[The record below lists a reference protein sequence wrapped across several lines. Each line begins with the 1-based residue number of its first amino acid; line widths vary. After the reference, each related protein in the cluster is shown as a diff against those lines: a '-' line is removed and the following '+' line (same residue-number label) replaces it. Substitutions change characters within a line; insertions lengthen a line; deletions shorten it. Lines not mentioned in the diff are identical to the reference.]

1 MYFRTNYFLFGNNI
15 GHLQEVE
22 KEDKSE
28 GWTSCGTN
36 VLKVAL
42 LGCGRWGQ
50 NHLGVL
56 SSFRERGLI
65 DRIIVIDTSKTAR
78 DAAVLADETRV
89 NTDGLEADLVI
100 IATPSSLHASQ
111 ARELLAKGHHVL
123 VEKPLGCSESEA
135 AQVLASARE
144 FGRILGVGLLLR
156 FHPAVALAN
165 QLINNGE
172 LGRLVSLRF
181 VRRTTRNAPEE
192 GNVIEALGV
201 HAIDLM
207 CNFMSESE
215 PSAVNVEGDE
225 IEARI
230 ALEFPHGIEAIIDV
244 AWQASQERRSVTL
257 VGSNATL
264 KFDLDV
270 HDRVVLISDNG
281 EKEIY
286 CESTISPLE
295 AELEDI
301 ITGIDNFNSGHAWAP
316 TPDYGAALRGVR
328 WTERAIQALPILRPH

>member
-1 MYFRTNYFLFGNNI
+1 M
-15 GHLQEVE
+15 V
-22 KEDKSE
+22 
-28 GWTSCGTN
+28 
-36 VLKVAL
+36 KVAL

-50 NHLGVL
+50 NHLRVL
-56 SSFRERGLI
+56 SSFREKGII
-65 DRIIVIDTSKTAR
+65 DYITVVDTSKSAR
-78 DAAVLADETRV
+78 DAAILADETKSDFDNV
-89 NTDGLEADLVI
+89 DADLVI
-100 IATPSSLHASQ
+100 IATPSNLHASQ
-111 ARELLAKGHHVL
+111 ARDLLSKGYHVL

-144 FGRILGVGLLLR
+144 FGRIIGVGLLLR

-181 VRRTTRNAPEE
+181 VRRTTRNAPEG

-257 VGSNATL
+257 VGSIATL
-264 KFDLDV
+264 RFDLDV

-295 AELEDI
+295 AELENI
-301 ITGIDNFNSGHAWAP
+301 ITGINNFNSGHAWAP

-328 WTERAIQALPILRPH
+328 WTERAIQALPISRPH

>member
-1 MYFRTNYFLFGNNI
+1 
-15 GHLQEVE
+15 V
-22 KEDKSE
+22 
-28 GWTSCGTN
+28 
-36 VLKVAL
+36 VKVAL

-50 NHLGVL
+50 NHLRVL
-56 SSFRERGLI
+56 SSFREKGII
-65 DRIIVIDTSKTAR
+65 DYITVVDTSKSAR
-78 DAAVLADETRV
+78 DAATLADETKSDFDNV
-89 NTDGLEADLVI
+89 DADLVI
-100 IATPSSLHASQ
+100 IATPSNLHASQ
-111 ARELLAKGHHVL
+111 ARDLLSKGYHVL

-144 FGRILGVGLLLR
+144 FGRIIGVGLLLR

-181 VRRTTRNAPEE
+181 VRRTTRNAPEG

-257 VGSNATL
+257 VGSIATL
-264 KFDLDV
+264 RFDLDV

-281 EKEIY
+281 EKEIF

-295 AELEDI
+295 AELENI
-301 ITGIDNFNSGHAWAP
+301 ITGINNFNSGHAWAP

-328 WTERAIQALPILRPH
+328 WTERAIQALPISRPH

>member
-1 MYFRTNYFLFGNNI
+1 MYKR
-15 GHLQEVE
+15 Q
-22 KEDKSE
+22 K
-28 GWTSCGTN
+28 
-36 VLKVAL
+36 
-42 LGCGRWGQ
+42 
-50 NHLGVL
+50 NHLRVL
-56 SSFRERGLI
+56 SSFREKGII
-65 DRIIVIDTSKTAR
+65 DYITVVDTSKSAR
-78 DAAVLADETRV
+78 DAATLADETKSDFDNV
-89 NTDGLEADLVI
+89 DADLVI
-100 IATPSSLHASQ
+100 IATPSNLHASQ
-111 ARELLAKGHHVL
+111 ARDLLSKGYHVL

-144 FGRILGVGLLLR
+144 FGRIIGVGLLLR

-181 VRRTTRNAPEE
+181 VRRTTRNAPEG

-257 VGSNATL
+257 VGSIATL
-264 KFDLDV
+264 RFDLDV
-270 HDRVVLISDNG
+270 HDRVELISDDG
-281 EKEIY
+281 EKEIF

-295 AELEDI
+295 AELENI
-301 ITGIDNFNSGHAWAP
+301 ITGINNFNSGHAWAP

-328 WTERAIQALPILRPH
+328 WTERAIQALPISRPH

>member
-1 MYFRTNYFLFGNNI
+1 M
-15 GHLQEVE
+15 
-22 KEDKSE
+22 
-28 GWTSCGTN
+28 
-36 VLKVAL
+36 LKVAL

-181 VRRTTRNAPEE
+181 VRRTTRNAPEG

>member
-1 MYFRTNYFLFGNNI
+1 M
-15 GHLQEVE
+15 V
-22 KEDKSE
+22 
-28 GWTSCGTN
+28 
-36 VLKVAL
+36 KVAL

-50 NHLGVL
+50 NHLRVL
-56 SSFRERGLI
+56 SSFREKGII
-65 DRIIVIDTSKTAR
+65 DYITVVDTSKLAR
-78 DAAVLADETRV
+78 DAAILADETKSDFDNV
-89 NTDGLEADLVI
+89 DADLVI
-100 IATPSSLHASQ
+100 IATPSNLHASQ
-111 ARELLAKGHHVL
+111 ARDLLSKGYHVL

-144 FGRILGVGLLLR
+144 FGRIIGVGLLLR

-181 VRRTTRNAPEE
+181 VRRTTRNAPED

-257 VGSNATL
+257 VGSIATL
-264 KFDLDV
+264 RFDLDV
-270 HDRVVLISDNG
+270 HDRVELISDDG
-281 EKEIY
+281 EKEIF

-295 AELEDI
+295 AELENI
-301 ITGIDNFNSGHAWAP
+301 ITGINNFNSGYAWAP

-328 WTERAIQALPILRPH
+328 WTERAIQALPISRPH

>member
-1 MYFRTNYFLFGNNI
+1 M
-15 GHLQEVE
+15 V
-22 KEDKSE
+22 
-28 GWTSCGTN
+28 
-36 VLKVAL
+36 KVAL

-50 NHLGVL
+50 NHLRVL
-56 SSFRERGLI
+56 SSFREKGII
-65 DRIIVIDTSKTAR
+65 DYITVVDTSKSAR
-78 DAAVLADETRV
+78 DAAILADETKSDFDNV
-89 NTDGLEADLVI
+89 DADLVI
-100 IATPSSLHASQ
+100 IATPSNLHASQ
-111 ARELLAKGHHVL
+111 ARDLLSKGYHVL

-144 FGRILGVGLLLR
+144 FGRIIGVGLLLR

-181 VRRTTRNAPEE
+181 VRRTTRNAPED

-215 PSAVNVEGDE
+215 PSTVNVEGDE

-257 VGSNATL
+257 VGSIATL
-264 KFDLDV
+264 RFDLDV
-270 HDRVVLISDNG
+270 HDRVELISNDG
-281 EKEIY
+281 EKEIF

-295 AELEDI
+295 AELENI
-301 ITGIDNFNSGHAWAP
+301 ITGINNFNSGYAWAP

-328 WTERAIQALPILRPH
+328 WTERAIQALPISRPH

>member
-1 MYFRTNYFLFGNNI
+1 M
-15 GHLQEVE
+15 V
-22 KEDKSE
+22 
-28 GWTSCGTN
+28 
-36 VLKVAL
+36 KVAL

-50 NHLGVL
+50 NHLRVL
-56 SSFRERGLI
+56 SSFREKGII
-65 DRIIVIDTSKTAR
+65 DYITVVDTSKSAR
-78 DAAVLADETRV
+78 DAAILADETKSDFDNV
-89 NTDGLEADLVI
+89 DADLVI
-100 IATPSSLHASQ
+100 IATPSNLHASQ
-111 ARELLAKGHHVL
+111 ARDLLSKGYHVL

-144 FGRILGVGLLLR
+144 FGRIIGVGLLLR

-181 VRRTTRNAPEE
+181 VRRTTRNAPED

-257 VGSNATL
+257 VGSIATL
-264 KFDLDV
+264 RFDLDV
-270 HDRVVLISDNG
+270 HDRVELISDDG
-281 EKEIY
+281 EKEIF

-295 AELEDI
+295 AELENI
-301 ITGIDNFNSGHAWAP
+301 ITGINNFNSGYAWAP

-328 WTERAIQALPILRPH
+328 WTERAIKALPISRPH

>member
-1 MYFRTNYFLFGNNI
+1 M
-15 GHLQEVE
+15 V
-22 KEDKSE
+22 
-28 GWTSCGTN
+28 
-36 VLKVAL
+36 KVAL

-50 NHLGVL
+50 NHLRVL
-56 SSFRERGLI
+56 SSFREKGII
-65 DRIIVIDTSKTAR
+65 DYITVVDTSKSAR
-78 DAAVLADETRV
+78 DAATLADETKSDFDNV
-89 NTDGLEADLVI
+89 DADLVI
-100 IATPSSLHASQ
+100 IATPSNLHASQ
-111 ARELLAKGHHVL
+111 ARDLLSKGYHVL

-144 FGRILGVGLLLR
+144 FGRIIGVGLLLR

-181 VRRTTRNAPEE
+181 VRRTTRNAPEG

-257 VGSNATL
+257 VGSIATL
-264 KFDLDV
+264 RFDLDV

-281 EKEIY
+281 EKEIF

-295 AELEDI
+295 AELENI
-301 ITGIDNFNSGHAWAP
+301 ITGINNFNSGHAWAP

-328 WTERAIQALPILRPH
+328 WTERAIQALPISRPH

>member
-1 MYFRTNYFLFGNNI
+1 M
-15 GHLQEVE
+15 V
-22 KEDKSE
+22 
-28 GWTSCGTN
+28 
-36 VLKVAL
+36 KVAL

-50 NHLGVL
+50 NHLRVL
-56 SSFRERGLI
+56 SSFREKGII
-65 DRIIVIDTSKTAR
+65 DYITVVDTSKSAR
-78 DAAVLADETRV
+78 DAATLADETKSDFDNV
-89 NTDGLEADLVI
+89 DADLVI
-100 IATPSSLHASQ
+100 IATPSNLHASQ
-111 ARELLAKGHHVL
+111 ARDLLSKGYHVL

-144 FGRILGVGLLLR
+144 FGRIIGVGLLLR

-181 VRRTTRNAPEE
+181 VRRTTRNAPEG

-257 VGSNATL
+257 VGSIATL
-264 KFDLDV
+264 RFDLDV
-270 HDRVVLISDNG
+270 HDRVELISDNG
-281 EKEIY
+281 EKQIY

-295 AELEDI
+295 AELENI
-301 ITGIDNFNSGHAWAP
+301 ITGINNFNSGHAWAP

-328 WTERAIQALPILRPH
+328 WTERAIQALPISRPH

>member
-1 MYFRTNYFLFGNNI
+1 M
-15 GHLQEVE
+15 V
-22 KEDKSE
+22 
-28 GWTSCGTN
+28 
-36 VLKVAL
+36 KVAL

-50 NHLGVL
+50 NHLRVL
-56 SSFRERGLI
+56 SSFREKGII
-65 DRIIVIDTSKTAR
+65 DYITVVDTSKSAR
-78 DAAVLADETRV
+78 DAATLADETKSDFDNV
-89 NTDGLEADLVI
+89 DADLVI
-100 IATPSSLHASQ
+100 IATPSNLHASQ
-111 ARELLAKGHHVL
+111 ARDLLSKGYHVL

-144 FGRILGVGLLLR
+144 FGRIIGVGLLLR

-181 VRRTTRNAPEE
+181 VRRTTRNAPEG

-257 VGSNATL
+257 VGSIATL
-264 KFDLDV
+264 RFDLDV

-281 EKEIY
+281 EKEIF

-295 AELEDI
+295 AELKNI
-301 ITGIDNFNSGHAWAP
+301 ITGINNFNSGHAWAP

-328 WTERAIQALPILRPH
+328 WTERAIQALPISRPH

>member
-1 MYFRTNYFLFGNNI
+1 M
-15 GHLQEVE
+15 V
-22 KEDKSE
+22 
-28 GWTSCGTN
+28 
-36 VLKVAL
+36 KVAL

-50 NHLGVL
+50 NHLRVL
-56 SSFRERGLI
+56 SSFREKGII
-65 DRIIVIDTSKTAR
+65 DYITVVDTSKSAR
-78 DAAVLADETRV
+78 DAATLADETKSDFDNV
-89 NTDGLEADLVI
+89 DADLVI
-100 IATPSSLHASQ
+100 IATPSNLHASQ
-111 ARELLAKGHHVL
+111 ARDLLSKGYHVL

-144 FGRILGVGLLLR
+144 FGRIIGVGLLLR

-181 VRRTTRNAPEE
+181 VRRTTRNAPED

-257 VGSNATL
+257 VGSIATL
-264 KFDLDV
+264 RFDLDV

-281 EKEIY
+281 EKEIF

-295 AELEDI
+295 AELENI
-301 ITGIDNFNSGHAWAP
+301 ITGINNFNSGHAWAP

-328 WTERAIQALPILRPH
+328 WTERAIQALPISRPH

>member
-1 MYFRTNYFLFGNNI
+1 M
-15 GHLQEVE
+15 V
-22 KEDKSE
+22 
-28 GWTSCGTN
+28 
-36 VLKVAL
+36 KVAL

-50 NHLGVL
+50 NHLRVL
-56 SSFRERGLI
+56 SSFREKGII
-65 DRIIVIDTSKTAR
+65 DYITVVDTSKSAR
-78 DAAVLADETRV
+78 DAAILADETKSDFDNV
-89 NTDGLEADLVI
+89 DADLVI
-100 IATPSSLHASQ
+100 IATPSNLHASQ
-111 ARELLAKGHHVL
+111 ARDLLSKGYHVL

-144 FGRILGVGLLLR
+144 FGRIIGVGLLLR
-156 FHPAVALAN
+156 FHTAVALAN

-181 VRRTTRNAPEE
+181 VRRTTRNAPED

-257 VGSNATL
+257 VGSIATL
-264 KFDLDV
+264 RFDLDV
-270 HDRVVLISDNG
+270 HDRVELISNDG
-281 EKEIY
+281 EKEIF

-295 AELEDI
+295 AELENI
-301 ITGIDNFNSGHAWAP
+301 ITGINHFNSGYAWAP
-316 TPDYGAALRGVR
+316 TPDYGAALRGVS
-328 WTERAIQALPILRPH
+328 WTERAIQALPISRPH

>member
-1 MYFRTNYFLFGNNI
+1 M
-15 GHLQEVE
+15 V
-22 KEDKSE
+22 
-28 GWTSCGTN
+28 
-36 VLKVAL
+36 KVAL

-50 NHLGVL
+50 NHLRVL
-56 SSFRERGLI
+56 SSFREKGII
-65 DRIIVIDTSKTAR
+65 DYITVVDTSKSAR
-78 DAAVLADETRV
+78 DAAILADETKSDFDNV
-89 NTDGLEADLVI
+89 DADLVI
-100 IATPSSLHASQ
+100 IATPSNLHASQ
-111 ARELLAKGHHVL
+111 ARDLLSKGYHVL

-144 FGRILGVGLLLR
+144 FGRIIGVGLLLR

-181 VRRTTRNAPEE
+181 VRRTTRNAPEA

-257 VGSNATL
+257 VGSIATL
-264 KFDLDV
+264 RFDLDV
-270 HDRVVLISDNG
+270 HDRVELISNDG
-281 EKEIY
+281 EKEIF

-295 AELEDI
+295 AELENI
-301 ITGIDNFNSGHAWAP
+301 ITGINNFNSGYAWAP

-328 WTERAIQALPILRPH
+328 WTERAIQALPISRPH